1 MCVLSLSW
9 NFFVSHDKYSAR
21 PSSKEPRWYTGTT
34 GDTFRIVIHLSS
46 TEYDNFSL
54 SLVPVS
60 TKVLQWYQ
68 TPQSTPTA
76 TPPSSAR
83 RLLGDYRGVEW
94 NRCLRRSGEFL
105 RYWITGK
112 PLSWQFSIIN
122 PQLWRISL
130 LYVRAESII
139 KLRQWS
145 CLNPW
150 MLSTKLA
157 FDHCIAK
164 HHSVRCVV
172 INWLRSA
179 SVDASRQ
186 HAHQQLTLWWSLASA
201 LFLALPGLSPRSSH
215 SASTPA
221 NACD

>member
-1 MCVLSLSW
+1 MELLRITRQIHCKAVEQRATLIHRQYNRDLGTS
-9 NFFVSHDKYSAR
+9 YSR
-21 PSSKEPRWYTGTT
+21 PPIDPYLTSPLLQNPGGTT

-54 SLVPVS
+54 SLIPVS

-68 TPQSTPTA
+68 TPQSTPSA

-164 HHSVRCVV
+164 HHSVRCS
-172 INWLRSA
+172 W
-179 SVDASRQ
+179 
-186 HAHQQLTLWWSLASA
+186 
-201 LFLALPGLSPRSSH
+201 
-215 SASTPA
+215 
-221 NACD
+221 